1 MINVNW
7 NDALEYC
14 NWRSKQE
21 GLEPCFQRK
30 KEMIEEKSFFGL
42 IKGQKEIE
50 KNYCDFSLNGYR
62 LPTEAEW
69 EYAARQRGEKV
80 RFGNGKDI
88 ADPEEINFNGSAQYK
103 EPYSKEGVY
112 RLKTKEVG
120 SFAPN
125 SLGLYD
131 MSGNVWEWCWDW
143 GGGEY
148 YKKSNNA
155 QDPKGPESGSS
166 RNLRGGSWEYRPV
179 DARCADRIIFNPD
192 ARSSVIGFRLARS
205 GR

>member
-1 MINVNW
+1 MRDGGNGEQPVHTVTVSDFYLGAFAVTFEEYDAFCAATKRGWPSDNGWGRGRQPVINVNW

-69 EYAARQRGEKV
+69 EFACRAGTTSRYYWGDDRALEQIGAHAVYKDNSE
-80 RFGNGKDI
+80 GKTH
-88 ADPEEINFNGSAQYK
+88 PVGQK
-103 EPYSKEGVY
+103 EANPW
-112 RLKTKEVG
+112 
-120 SFAPN
+120 
-125 SLGLYD
+125 GLH
-131 MSGNVWEWCWDW
+131 
-143 GGGEY
+143 
-148 YKKSNNA
+148 
-155 QDPKGPESGSS
+155 
-166 RNLRGGSWEYRPV
+166 
-179 DARCADRIIFNPD
+179 
-192 ARSSVIGFRLARS
+192 
-205 GR
+205 